1 MEQESELAHSRARSI
16 SVMASASSSG
26 LMAMALRALLD
37 WSWSLEV
44 LGEKEEAEENAGLWM
59 TTEERENAETEP
71 VVRRAIVS
79 EAWILVT
86 IVECDEMN

>member
-1 MEQESELAHSRARSI
+1 
-16 SVMASASSSG
+16 
-26 LMAMALRALLD
+26 MAMALRALLD
-37 WSWSLEV
+37 WPWSLEV
-44 LGEKEEAEENAGLWM
+44 LEEREAAEKAGLWTP

-86 IVECDEMN
+86 IVECDWMN